1 MQVLVLDNS
10 VIMKVMQKEDDSE
23 KVKKLMVL
31 KENYMISVLLPDI
44 FPYEFFNKL
53 MRGMSHSQAV
63 KIFTDFTERQ
73 ASVIPLENDL
83 AESAN
88 RLMEKY
94 PQISFYDAAYHA
106 LAKAYN
112 ALFVTADKKYYA
124 LTKKEGNIALL
135 SKLNVKKLAK

>member
-1 MQVLVLDNS
+1 MQTIVLDNS
-10 VIMKVMQKEDDSE
+10 VISKAVFNEDESE
-23 KVKKLMVL
+23 KVLQILNL
-31 KENYMISVLLPDI
+31 KDNIQLSVFVPEI
-44 FPYEFFNKL
+44 FRYEFFN
-53 MRGMSHSQAV
+53 AV
-63 KIFTDFTERQ
+63 SRKKGAKAAEKAYENIMGKQCSIIYF
-73 ASVIPLENDL
+73 ENDL
-83 AESAN
+83 IESAN

-135 SKLNVKKLAK
+135 SKLKVKKLAK